1 MLIAACTLVCRL
13 IVVLETMISV
23 QKESIF
29 YNNRLGFDDIF
40 VGMRA
45 KIAAPP
51 CPQPLSDILTVRA
64 GRRVFLLYSAVV
76 AERHS
81 MVSFTP
87 LPGICM
93 PAMTRWFFFT

>member
-1 MLIAACTLVCRL
+1 M
-13 IVVLETMISV
+13 
-23 QKESIF
+23 F
-29 YNNRLGFDDIF
+29 YNNRLGFNDIF

-64 GRRVFLLYSAVV
+64 GRRVFLLYLAVE

-87 LPGICM
+87 LPGRCM